1 MSRNGI
7 VLDYLSADEVKMRM
21 SMTGGILQA
30 QKWLVVYNALVDPR
44 PVPEIAMHTGLSEAS
59 VVRILSE
66 YNQHGPT
73 ALNSTEGSRRR
84 PS

>member
-1 MSRNGI
+1 MSNGI
-7 VLDYLSADEVKMRM
+7 VLDYLSADEVKMKM

-44 PVPEIAMHTGLSEAS
+44 PVREIAMHTGLSEAS
-59 VVRILSE
+59 VVRILWE

-73 ALNSTEGSRRR
+73 ALSPTGSSGKR